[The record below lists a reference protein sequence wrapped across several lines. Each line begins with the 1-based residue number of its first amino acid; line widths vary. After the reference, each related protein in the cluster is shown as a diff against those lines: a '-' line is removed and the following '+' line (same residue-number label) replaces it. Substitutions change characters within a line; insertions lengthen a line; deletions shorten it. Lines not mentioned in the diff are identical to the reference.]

1 MLLEQRQCQRGDAK
15 RVTHPYDNA
24 NQYYAPPPSD
34 HRAFLLVRRCS
45 TNSRVLSSD
54 FRVRSRSTLECYSDL
69 FTDYVIQDG
78 DELPSSAAVPSLI
91 SDCVVYFIHILFTN
105 AYFRGRIIIGLFL
118 NSCVVFGT
126 ANAQTHLD
134 TPLPLELALQ
144 PLYTSST

>member
-1 MLLEQRQCQRGDAK
+1 M
-15 RVTHPYDNA
+15 
-24 NQYYAPPPSD
+24 
-34 HRAFLLVRRCS
+34 
-45 TNSRVLSSD
+45 
-54 FRVRSRSTLECYSDL
+54 

-134 TPLPLELALQ
+134 TPLPLELALVTVVVVGARGVSALATAA
-144 PLYTSST
+144 PAAMYCVFIPS